1 MSTLKGSSPVGWL
14 VDVSH
19 YKTAGTSNRRA
30 RYEHIPTLQ
39 AEKPHQVGT
48 IIDYAHFKTAGTT
61 NRRARYEHI
70 PTQQAEKSHQV
81 GTIIDDADMS
91 ATKYVHQQERTSC
104 TSADIGL

>member
-39 AEKPHQVGT
+39 AEKPH
-48 IIDYAHFKTAGTT
+48 
-61 NRRARYEHI
+61 
-70 PTQQAEKSHQV
+70 
-81 GTIIDDADMS
+81 
-91 ATKYVHQQERTSC
+91 
-104 TSADIGL
+104 